1 MTEVLFRQVETTTT
15 PSAGLLYD
23 NGNGNEVEQA
33 EKPRSLSTKLRKFA
47 ASSPDRLLEAERK
60 RHGWTSL
67 KTEEELA
74 QVESWVAEEKK
85 QKRQRQKVEHASLVE
100 RFEETLR
107 QCQVLPEWAELPD
120 RQKTAQLLEGVG
132 FKAKA
137 ERWRSCH
144 VEAVPVDCRN
154 PDCDLKGFARYQ
166 CTLRSCPYCGRVHF
180 DRLMYR
186 YCQPIADLIDRQPTQ
201 RGRTLAMLT
210 LSIRSTGRMPH
221 PDDAKHLNRLVRR
234 WFKAVVPK
242 GSFWGALFTIEVGH
256 ELAVKHPGRSASGW
270 NLHVHALYYGDF
282 LDWKRSLLLWKELTK
297 GEGQGLYIKQCLD
310 WRRDFKTAVR
320 RALVHH
326 FGYILKP
333 AGVSPERIAALEVL
347 WTGVR
352 RVHSVGAFYQ
362 LPKPPKKEPR
372 PCPKCGHTL
381 PVKFTAWK
389 KGERFPVALLEA
401 EGRRDIEEFPR
412 RQKIQVEIAESL
424 YRRAP

>member
-1 MTEVLFRQVETTTT
+1 MPEALIEQVETTTT
-15 PSAGLLYD
+15 SSVGLPWFP
-23 NGNGNEVEQA
+23 V
-33 EKPRSLSTKLRKFA
+33 
-47 ASSPDRLLEAERK
+47 PDRDGWIPIESEQDLDRVRAYYKDNAERERESLVDRFEEAER
-60 RHGWTSL
+60 
-67 KTEEELA
+67 
-74 QVESWVAEEKK
+74 
-85 QKRQRQKVEHASLVE
+85 
-100 RFEETLR
+100 
-107 QCQVLPEWAELPD
+107 QCRALPEWAELPD
-120 RQKTAQLLEGVG
+120 REKTARLLEGVG

-144 VEAVPVDCRN
+144 VEAVPVDCLN
-154 PDCDLKGFARYQ
+154 PDCDFKGFVRYQ
-166 CTLRSCPYCGRVHF
+166 CTLRSCPYCGQVHF
-180 DRLMYR
+180 WRLMYR
-186 YCQPIADLIDRQPTQ
+186 YSQPIAEKIASQPTQ

-210 LSIRSTGRMPH
+210 LSVRSTGRMPH
-221 PDDAKHLNRLVRR
+221 PDDAKRLNRLVRR
-234 WFKAVVPK
+234 WFKAVVPQ

-282 LDWKRSLLLWKELTK
+282 LDWEKSLALWKELTN

-310 WRRDFKTAVR
+310 WRRNFETAVR
-320 RALVHH
+320 RALIHH

-333 AGVSPERIAALEVL
+333 AGVSPERLAALEVL

-352 RVHSVGAFYQ
+352 RVHSVGAFYR

-372 PCPKCGHTL
+372 PCPKCGHAL

-389 KGERFPVALLEA
+389 KSERFLVAVLEG
-401 EGRRDIEEFPR
+401 EGRRDLDEFPR